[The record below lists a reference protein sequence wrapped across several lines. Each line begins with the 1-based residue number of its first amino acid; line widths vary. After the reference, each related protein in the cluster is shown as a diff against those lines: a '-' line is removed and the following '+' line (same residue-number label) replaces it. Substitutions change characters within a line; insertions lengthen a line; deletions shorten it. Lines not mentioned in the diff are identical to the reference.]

1 MKKESNRIEKKSALI
16 TLILQIVLVCG
27 LFFAVAWKE
36 PNPPIAQYGIEL
48 GFEVFTGTEEASPNQ
63 TNDSPTENSQIIQEE
78 TSNDEIGLNEVTE
91 SQEISESIGESQ
103 GDITDQEVETDQII
117 ASSQIDALTDDET
130 VAILDESEQIMED
143 VESTDKKEEDI
154 EPEDNTAKKTLNTD
168 EEDLQN
174 VSLDDS
180 ESELQGKMEQTDS
193 KTGSNNQINEIDERA
208 LYKTNAGSKQ
218 GANEG
223 PELQISGW
231 EWGAQKPRPK
241 DTSDEIVGKVIC
253 NIRVDSD
260 GYISAQLDSYTTPP
274 SVAIAY
280 KNSLDGLQLEIKDDG
295 VTLGSMGKV
304 VFILKPKLD

>member
-1 MKKESNRIEKKSALI
+1 VKKESNRIEKKSALI
-16 TLILQIVLVCG
+16 TLILQIVLLCG

-48 GFEVFTGTEEASPNQ
+48 GFEVFTGTEEESPNQ
-63 TNDSPTENSQIIQEE
+63 TNDSPTENTQIIQEE
-78 TSNDEIGLNEVTE
+78 TSNDEIAPNEVTE
-91 SQEISESIGESQ
+91 LQEILESTGESQ
-103 GDITDQEVETDQII
+103 GDIKDQEVETDQII

-130 VAILDESEQIMED
+130 VAISDESEQIMED
-143 VESTDKKEEDI
+143 VESTDKKEEKT
-154 EPEDNTAKKTLNTD
+154 EPKDNEAKKMLNMD

-174 VSLDDS
+174 ASLDDS
-180 ESELQGKMEQTDS
+180 DSELQGKMEQTDS
-193 KTGSNNQINEIDERA
+193 ETGSDNKINKIDERA
-208 LYKTNAGSKQ
+208 LYKTNIGSKQ

-231 EWGAQKPRPK
+231 EWGTQKPRPK

>member
-63 TNDSPTENSQIIQEE
+63 TNDSPTENTQIIQEE
-78 TSNDEIGLNEVTE
+78 TSNGEIAPNEVTE
-91 SQEISESIGESQ
+91 SQEILESTGESQ
-103 GDITDQEVETDQII
+103 GDIKDQEVEADQII

-130 VAILDESEQIMED
+130 VAISDESEHIMED
-143 VESTDKKEEDI
+143 VESTDKKEEQT
-154 EPEDNTAKKTLNTD
+154 EPKDNEAKKMLNMD
-168 EEDLQN
+168 GEDLQN
-174 VSLDDS
+174 ASLDDS
-180 ESELQGKMEQTDS
+180 DSELQGKMEQTDS
-193 KTGSNNQINEIDERA
+193 ETGSDNKINKIDERA
-208 LYKTNAGSKQ
+208 LYKTNIGSKQ

>member
-91 SQEISESIGESQ
+91 SQEISESIGESK

-130 VAILDESEQIMED
+130 VVILDESEQIMED

-174 VSLDDS
+174 ASLDDS

>member
-103 GDITDQEVETDQII
+103 GDITDQEVETDQIRT
-117 ASSQIDALTDDET
+117 SSQIDALTDDKT
-130 VAILDESEQIMED
+130 VAISDESEQIMED

-174 VSLDDS
+174 ASLDDS

-193 KTGSNNQINEIDERA
+193 ETGSNNQINEIDERA

>member
-1 MKKESNRIEKKSALI
+1 VKKESNRIEKKSALI

-48 GFEVFTGTEEASPNQ
+48 GFEVFTGTEEASPTQ
-63 TNDSPTENSQIIQEE
+63 TNDSPTKNSQIIQEE

-130 VAILDESEQIMED
+130 VVILDESEQIMED

-193 KTGSNNQINEIDERA
+193 ETGSNNQINEIDERA

>member
-1 MKKESNRIEKKSALI
+1 VKKESNRIEKKSALI
-16 TLILQIVLVCG
+16 TLILQIVLLCG

-63 TNDSPTENSQIIQEE
+63 TNDSPTENTKIIQEE
-78 TSNDEIGLNEVTE
+78 TSNDEIAPNEVTE
-91 SQEISESIGESQ
+91 LQEILESTGESQ
-103 GDITDQEVETDQII
+103 GDIKDQEVETDQII

-130 VAILDESEQIMED
+130 VAISDESEQIMED
-143 VESTDKKEEDI
+143 VESTDKKEEKT
-154 EPEDNTAKKTLNTD
+154 EPKDNEAKKMLNMD

-174 VSLDDS
+174 ASLDDS
-180 ESELQGKMEQTDS
+180 DSELQGKIEQTDS
-193 KTGSNNQINEIDERA
+193 ETGSDNKINKIDERA
-208 LYKTNAGSKQ
+208 LYKTNIGSKQ

-231 EWGAQKPRPK
+231 EWGTQKPRPK

>member
-1 MKKESNRIEKKSALI
+1 VKKESNRIEKKSALI

-91 SQEISESIGESQ
+91 SQEISESIGESK

-130 VAILDESEQIMED
+130 VVILDESEQIMED

-174 VSLDDS
+174 ASLDDS

>member
-1 MKKESNRIEKKSALI
+1 VKKESNRIEKKSALI

-103 GDITDQEVETDQII
+103 GDITDQEVETDQIRT
-117 ASSQIDALTDDET
+117 SSQIDALTDDKT
-130 VAILDESEQIMED
+130 VAISDESEQIMED

-174 VSLDDS
+174 ASLDDS

-193 KTGSNNQINEIDERA
+193 ETGSNNQINEIDERA

>member
-48 GFEVFTGTEEASPNQ
+48 GFEVFTGTEEASPTQ

-130 VAILDESEQIMED
+130 VVILDESEQIMED

-174 VSLDDS
+174 ASLDDS

>member
-16 TLILQIVLVCG
+16 TLILQIVLLCG

-48 GFEVFTGTEEASPNQ
+48 GFEMFTGTEEASPNQ
-63 TNDSPTENSQIIQEE
+63 TNDSPTENTQIIQEE
-78 TSNDEIGLNEVTE
+78 TSNGEIAPNEVTE
-91 SQEISESIGESQ
+91 SQEILESTGESQ
-103 GDITDQEVETDQII
+103 GDIKDQEVEADQII

-130 VAILDESEQIMED
+130 VAISDESEHIMED
-143 VESTDKKEEDI
+143 VESTYKKEEKT
-154 EPEDNTAKKTLNTD
+154 EPKDNEDKKMLNMD

-174 VSLDDS
+174 ASLDDS
-180 ESELQGKMEQTDS
+180 DSELQGKMEQTDS
-193 KTGSNNQINEIDERA
+193 ETGSDNKINKIDERA
-208 LYKTNAGSKQ
+208 LYKTNIGSKQ

-231 EWGAQKPRPK
+231 EWGTQKPRPK

>member
-91 SQEISESIGESQ
+91 SQEISESIGESK

-174 VSLDDS
+174 ASLDDS

>member
-48 GFEVFTGTEEASPNQ
+48 GFEVFTGTEEASPTQ

-130 VAILDESEQIMED
+130 VVILDESEQIMED

-174 VSLDDS
+174 ASLDDS

-304 VFILKPKLD
+304 IFILKPKLD

>member
-1 MKKESNRIEKKSALI
+1 MKKASNRIEKKSALI

-103 GDITDQEVETDQII
+103 GDITDQEVETDQIR

-130 VAILDESEQIMED
+130 VAISDESEQIMED

-174 VSLDDS
+174 ASLDDS

-193 KTGSNNQINEIDERA
+193 ETGSDNQINEIDERA

>member
-16 TLILQIVLVCG
+16 TLILQIVLLCG

-130 VAILDESEQIMED
+130 VVILDESEQIMED

-174 VSLDDS
+174 ASLDDS

-304 VFILKPKLD
+304 IFILKPKLD

>member
-48 GFEVFTGTEEASPNQ
+48 GFEVFTGTEEESPNQ
-63 TNDSPTENSQIIQEE
+63 TNDSPTENTQIIQEE
-78 TSNDEIGLNEVTE
+78 TSNDEIAPNEVTE
-91 SQEISESIGESQ
+91 LQEILESTGESQ
-103 GDITDQEVETDQII
+103 GDIKDQEVETDQII

-130 VAILDESEQIMED
+130 VAISDESEQIMED
-143 VESTDKKEEDI
+143 VESTDKKEEKT
-154 EPEDNTAKKTLNTD
+154 EPKDNEAKKMLNMD

-174 VSLDDS
+174 ASLDDS
-180 ESELQGKMEQTDS
+180 DSELQGKMEQTDS
-193 KTGSNNQINEIDERA
+193 ETGSDNKINKIDERA
-208 LYKTNAGSKQ
+208 LYKTNIGSKQ

>member
-1 MKKESNRIEKKSALI
+1 VKKESNRIEKKSALI

-91 SQEISESIGESQ
+91 SQEISESIGESK

-130 VAILDESEQIMED
+130 VAISDESEQIMED

-174 VSLDDS
+174 ASLDDS

>member
-1 MKKESNRIEKKSALI
+1 VKKESNRIEKKSALI

-130 VAILDESEQIMED
+130 VVILDESEQIMED

-174 VSLDDS
+174 ASLDDS

>member
-1 MKKESNRIEKKSALI
+1 MKKESNKIEKKSALI

-27 LFFAVAWKE
+27 LFFTVAWKE

-48 GFEVFTGTEEASPNQ
+48 GFEVFSGTEEASPIQ

-78 TSNDEIGLNEVTE
+78 TSNDAIARNEVTE

-103 GDITDQEVETDQII
+103 VDITDKEAETDQII
-117 ASSQIDALTDDET
+117 ASSQIDALTDDLT
-130 VAILDESEQIMED
+130 VAISDESEQIMQD
-143 VESTDKKEEDI
+143 VESTDKKEE
-154 EPEDNTAKKTLNTD
+154 EVESEDNTAKKSLNTN

-174 VSLDDS
+174 ASLDDS
-180 ESELQGKMEQTDS
+180 ESELQVKMEQTDS
-193 KTGSNNQINEIDERA
+193 ETGSDSKINEIDERA
-208 LYKTNAGSKQ
+208 LYKINAGSKQ
-218 GANEG
+218 GENEG

>member
-91 SQEISESIGESQ
+91 SQEISESIGESK

-130 VAILDESEQIMED
+130 VVILDESEQIMED

>member
-1 MKKESNRIEKKSALI
+1 VKKESNRIEKKSALI

-91 SQEISESIGESQ
+91 SQEISESIGESK

-130 VAILDESEQIMED
+130 VVILDESEQIMED

>member
-63 TNDSPTENSQIIQEE
+63 TNDSPTENTQIIQEE

-130 VAILDESEQIMED
+130 VVILDESEQIMED

-174 VSLDDS
+174 ASLDDS

>member
-16 TLILQIVLVCG
+16 TLILQIVLLCG

-63 TNDSPTENSQIIQEE
+63 TNDSPTENTQIIQEE
-78 TSNDEIGLNEVTE
+78 TSNDEIAPNEVTE
-91 SQEISESIGESQ
+91 LQEILESTGESQ
-103 GDITDQEVETDQII
+103 GDIKDQEVETDQII

-130 VAILDESEQIMED
+130 VAISDESEQIMED
-143 VESTDKKEEDI
+143 VESTDKKEEKT
-154 EPEDNTAKKTLNTD
+154 EPKDNEAKKMLNMD

-174 VSLDDS
+174 ASLDDS
-180 ESELQGKMEQTDS
+180 DSELQGKMEQTDS
-193 KTGSNNQINEIDERA
+193 ETGSDNKINKIDDRA
-208 LYKTNAGSKQ
+208 LYKTNIGSKQ

-231 EWGAQKPRPK
+231 EWGTQKPRPK

>member
-1 MKKESNRIEKKSALI
+1 VKKESNRIEKKSALI
-16 TLILQIVLVCG
+16 TLILQIVLLCG

-63 TNDSPTENSQIIQEE
+63 TNDSPTENTQIIQEE
-78 TSNDEIGLNEVTE
+78 TSNDEIAPNEVTE
-91 SQEISESIGESQ
+91 LQEILESTGESQ
-103 GDITDQEVETDQII
+103 GDIKDQEVETDQII

-130 VAILDESEQIMED
+130 VAISDESEQIMED
-143 VESTDKKEEDI
+143 VESTDKKEEKT
-154 EPEDNTAKKTLNTD
+154 EPKDNEAKKMLNMD

-174 VSLDDS
+174 ASLDDS
-180 ESELQGKMEQTDS
+180 DSELQGKMEQTDS
-193 KTGSNNQINEIDERA
+193 ETGSDNKINKIDDRA
-208 LYKTNAGSKQ
+208 LYKTNIGSKQ

-231 EWGAQKPRPK
+231 EWGTQKPRPK

>member
-1 MKKESNRIEKKSALI
+1 M
-16 TLILQIVLVCG
+16 
-27 LFFAVAWKE
+27 
-36 PNPPIAQYGIEL
+36 
-48 GFEVFTGTEEASPNQ
+48 
-63 TNDSPTENSQIIQEE
+63 
-78 TSNDEIGLNEVTE
+78 
-91 SQEISESIGESQ
+91 
-103 GDITDQEVETDQII
+103 
-117 ASSQIDALTDDET
+117 
-130 VAILDESEQIMED
+130 
-143 VESTDKKEEDI
+143 
-154 EPEDNTAKKTLNTD
+154 
-168 EEDLQN
+168 
-174 VSLDDS
+174 DDS

-193 KTGSNNQINEIDERA
+193 ETGSDNQINEIDERA
-208 LYKTNAGSKQ
+208 LYKTNIGSKQ

>member
-63 TNDSPTENSQIIQEE
+63 TNDSPTENTQIIQEE
-78 TSNDEIGLNEVTE
+78 TSNDEIAPNEVTE
-91 SQEISESIGESQ
+91 SQEILESTGESQ
-103 GDITDQEVETDQII
+103 GDIKDQEVETDQII

-130 VAILDESEQIMED
+130 VAISDESEQIMED
-143 VESTDKKEEDI
+143 VESTDKKEEQT
-154 EPEDNTAKKTLNTD
+154 EPKDNEAKKMINMD
-168 EEDLQN
+168 GEDLQN

-180 ESELQGKMEQTDS
+180 DSELQGKMEQTDS
-193 KTGSNNQINEIDERA
+193 ETGSDNKINKIDERA
-208 LYKTNAGSKQ
+208 LYKTNIGSKQ

>member
-16 TLILQIVLVCG
+16 TLILQIVLLCG

-63 TNDSPTENSQIIQEE
+63 TNDSPTENTQIIQEE
-78 TSNDEIGLNEVTE
+78 TSNDEIAPNEVTE
-91 SQEISESIGESQ
+91 LQEILESTGESQ
-103 GDITDQEVETDQII
+103 GDIKDQEVETDQII

-130 VAILDESEQIMED
+130 VAISDESEQIMED
-143 VESTDKKEEDI
+143 VESTDKKEEET
-154 EPEDNTAKKTLNTD
+154 EPKDNEAKKMLNMD

-174 VSLDDS
+174 ASLDDS
-180 ESELQGKMEQTDS
+180 DSELQGKMEQTDS
-193 KTGSNNQINEIDERA
+193 ETGSDNKINKIDERA
-208 LYKTNAGSKQ
+208 LYKTNIGSKQ

>member
-1 MKKESNRIEKKSALI
+1 VKKASNRIEKKSALI
-16 TLILQIVLVCG
+16 TLIVQIVLVCG

-91 SQEISESIGESQ
+91 SQEISESIGESK

-130 VAILDESEQIMED
+130 VVILDESEQIMED

-174 VSLDDS
+174 ASLDDS

>member
-1 MKKESNRIEKKSALI
+1 VKKESNRIEKKSALI

-63 TNDSPTENSQIIQEE
+63 TNDSPTENTQIIQEE
-78 TSNDEIGLNEVTE
+78 TSNDEIAPNEVTE
-91 SQEISESIGESQ
+91 LQEILESTGESQ
-103 GDITDQEVETDQII
+103 GDIKDQEVETDQII

-130 VAILDESEQIMED
+130 VAILDKSEQIMED

>member
-48 GFEVFTGTEEASPNQ
+48 GFEMFTGTEEASPNQ
-63 TNDSPTENSQIIQEE
+63 TNDSPTENTQIIQEE
-78 TSNDEIGLNEVTE
+78 TSNGEIAPNEVTE
-91 SQEISESIGESQ
+91 SQEILESTGESQ
-103 GDITDQEVETDQII
+103 GDIKDQEVEADQII

-130 VAILDESEQIMED
+130 VAISDESEQIMED
-143 VESTDKKEEDI
+143 VESTDKKEKQT
-154 EPEDNTAKKTLNTD
+154 EPKDNEAKKMINMD
-168 EEDLQN
+168 GEDLQN
-174 VSLDDS
+174 VSLNDS
-180 ESELQGKMEQTDS
+180 DSELQGKMEQTDS
-193 KTGSNNQINEIDERA
+193 ETGSDNKINKIDERA
-208 LYKTNAGSKQ
+208 LYKTNIGSKQ

-295 VTLGSMGKV
+295 VTLGSIGKV

>member
-1 MKKESNRIEKKSALI
+1 MKKASNRIEKKSALI
-16 TLILQIVLVCG
+16 TLILQIVLLCG

-63 TNDSPTENSQIIQEE
+63 TNDSPTENTQIIQEE
-78 TSNDEIGLNEVTE
+78 TSNDEIAPNEVTE
-91 SQEISESIGESQ
+91 LQEILESTGESQ
-103 GDITDQEVETDQII
+103 GDIKDQEVETDQII

-130 VAILDESEQIMED
+130 VAISDESVQIMED
-143 VESTDKKEEDI
+143 VESTDKKEEKT
-154 EPEDNTAKKTLNTD
+154 EPKDNEAKKMLNMD

-174 VSLDDS
+174 ASLDDS
-180 ESELQGKMEQTDS
+180 DSELQGKIEQTDS
-193 KTGSNNQINEIDERA
+193 ETGSDNKINKIDERA
-208 LYKTNAGSKQ
+208 LYKTNIGYRQ

-231 EWGAQKPRPK
+231 EWGTQKPRPK

>member
-1 MKKESNRIEKKSALI
+1 VKKESNRIEKKSALI

-130 VAILDESEQIMED
+130 VAILDKSEQIMED

-174 VSLDDS
+174 ASLDDS

>member
-16 TLILQIVLVCG
+16 TLILQIVLACG

-48 GFEVFTGTEEASPNQ
+48 GFEVFTGTEEASPTQ

-130 VAILDESEQIMED
+130 VVILDESEQIMED

-174 VSLDDS
+174 ASLDDS

>member
-130 VAILDESEQIMED
+130 VVILDESEQIMED

-174 VSLDDS
+174 ASLDDS

-193 KTGSNNQINEIDERA
+193 ETGSNNQINEIDERA

>member
-1 MKKESNRIEKKSALI
+1 VKKESNRIEKKSALI

-48 GFEVFTGTEEASPNQ
+48 GFEVFTGTEEASPTQ

-91 SQEISESIGESQ
+91 SQEISELIGESQ

-130 VAILDESEQIMED
+130 VVILDESEQIMED

-174 VSLDDS
+174 ASLDDS
-180 ESELQGKMEQTDS
+180 ELELQGKMEQTDS

>member
-1 MKKESNRIEKKSALI
+1 VKKESNRIEKKSALI

-48 GFEVFTGTEEASPNQ
+48 GFEVFTGTEEASPTQ

-174 VSLDDS
+174 ASLDDS